1 MKKFSI
7 ILLLTYC
14 VLELTA
20 QINEK
25 VQLANEYYQQGDYE
39 KASELFEDLKN
50 NKQAIPLIHSNY
62 FELLLFNAEYKEA
75 EKYLNNIIRL
85 FPSNLQYK
93 SNMLS
98 LYKASGEKQKK
109 EYRWEMRMKPR
120 VMEDLWKKHCE

>member
-1 MKKFSI
+1 MKKFPI
-7 ILLLTYC
+7 ILLLIHS
-14 VLELTA
+14 LFQLTA

-39 KASELFEDLKN
+39 KASELFEDLKD

-62 FELLLFNAEYKEA
+62 FELLLINAEFKEA

-85 FPSNLQYK
+85 FPSNLQFK

-98 LYKASGEKQKK
+98 LYKTSGQIQKK
-109 EYRWEMRMKPR
+109 
-120 VMEDLWKKHCE
+120 